1 MNELTRIADEYFN
14 AFEGRRLYP
23 RPFSLYWLALLL
35 ALGLWIW
42 ATTRLFAPAV
52 GESDSAIY
60 LVLVFE
66 SIFFLSYAVIDK
78 KKRIA
83 LRAAHRL
90 TADAPSSAVDETKRS
105 YLCNV
110 FGREASEFSDI
121 AREAQTICTL
131 TESLR
136 PVGDGSLSS
145 LLRRVH
151 DPDHRSR
158 LMNVIL
164 AALAILVS
172 LVVVGLGPHAPNV
185 VAVLM
190 SEGFQEELILL
201 MVLSVVAFGMWHA
214 LKLIWFNV
222 LELMVSWGARVG
234 GAASFKS
241 KKMNYLIRDL
251 VRLKV
256 FSSACS
262 PKGGGRKLAIQRE
275 SRARRRPLR
284 RTFRASGRGWR

>member
-1 MNELTRIADEYFN
+1 MNELTRISDEYFN

-23 RPFSLYWLALLL
+23 RLFSLYWLALLL
-35 ALGLWIW
+35 ALGLWVW
-42 ATTRLFAPAV
+42 ASTRLFASATS
-52 GESDSAIY
+52 EKDSTIY
-60 LVLVFE
+60 WVFVFE

-78 KKRIA
+78 KKDVA
-83 LRAAHRL
+83 LRVAHGL
-90 TADAPSSAVDETKRS
+90 SAEAPSTAIDEAKRS

-110 FGREASEFSDI
+110 FGREASDFSDI
-121 AREAQTICTL
+121 ARKAQTICT
-131 TESLR
+131 
-136 PVGDGSLSS
+136 VGDGSISS

-185 VAVLM
+185 VAVVM
-190 SEGFQEELILL
+190 SEDFQEEFILL
-201 MVLSVVAFGMWHA
+201 MVFSVVAFGMWHA

-234 GAASFKS
+234 GATSFKS

-251 VRLKV
+251 VRLQA
-256 FSSACS
+256 FSPAYSS
-262 PKGGGRKLAIQRE
+262 KGGRRELAIQRDG
-275 SRARRRPLR
+275 RARRRPLR
-284 RTFRASGRGWR
+284 RAFRASGSGWR